1 MTNYLP
7 PSIAKYHG
15 LESIDPSTFSNYT
28 EFDIKET
35 FLDWTVLFD
44 KQIICGSVTYTLKEK
59 FGDQKNAN
67 KRTKRVVQSVHL
79 DTSYLDISKI
89 EVNGTQVLENECDGW
104 YLKER
109 CGDLGSE
116 LVIQSDVI
124 SDCLIKGEE
133 FVVKVHYATTQK
145 CTALQWL
152 NGEQSGDTPY
162 VFAQLEPIHAR
173 SLFPCFDTPGSKSVY
188 KAVIKSEQ
196 PVCFSGLPIMSETNT
211 SAANKSAANKSAAN
225 TSAANTSAANT
236 SAANTSVASINE
248 VNINDLKTSNSI
260 ESATSCTK
268 LSSSFKEYCFVQ
280 KWPIPTYLLVIASG
294 NIQTHSIGPRSSVY
308 AQPHFLQNAINQF
321 TPDMEKMIQA
331 AEDILYTYPNEDY
344 SIAIMPTS
352 YPFGGCEC
360 MNCTILSPSIL
371 NSKFKNMD
379 QSVTTTTKSQNETTE
394 FNSTLAHELMHT
406 YSGNLVTNS
415 TWEHM
420 WLNEGTCVLL
430 ERKVLAHLFQDER
443 VRGFESLNGWNDLQN
458 SIDNMDNPQR
468 FSSLVHDYSDKINPD
483 LGFSTVFYEKGA
495 ALHYTLEQLVGGAQH
510 YDQFLKHYFR
520 TFAFQSINTWQFLD
534 CLYEFFYHYD
544 KTKYKVLYDEMD
556 WNTWLFQPGMP
567 PKPKFD
573 ASLCEKVYNLT
584 AKWVKCATTGGDPH
598 KFFSSND
605 IEHFSVGQM
614 ILFLDA
620 LTNDKEYG
628 MKNWFEFSNLVQVFF
643 SLYDYKFQEL
653 KGYAETDFRLFKFKI
668 HAHIK
673 EAYKEL
679 SAWLGTIGRMK
690 FVRPSY
696 VLLKSV
702 DKPLAIATFKKYKH
716 TYHPICYSM
725 VKQDL
730 GL

>member
-7 PSIAKYHG
+7 PSIAKYHD
-15 LESIDPSTFSNYT
+15 LQSIDPSTFSNYT
-28 EFDIKET
+28 DFDIKET
-35 FLDWTVLFD
+35 LLNWTILFD
-44 KQIICGSVTYTLKEK
+44 KEIITGSVTYVLQWKESGAKEK
-59 FGDQKNAN
+59 EIPK
-67 KRTKRVVQSVHL
+67 SVHL
-79 DTSYLDISKI
+79 DTSYLDIHEIDINGNEVVK
-89 EVNGTQVLENECDGW
+89 VNGSEVVSSQNGW

-109 CGDLGSE
+109 RGDLGSE
-116 LVIQSDVI
+116 LVIQSDI
-124 SDCLIKGEE
+124 MPECLSENEEIK
-133 FVVKVHYATTQK
+133 VTVHYSTTNK

-196 PVCFSGLPIMSETNT
+196 MVCFSGLPTTNLADAMSTG
-211 SAANKSAANKSAAN
+211 K
-225 TSAANTSAANT
+225 
-236 SAANTSVASINE
+236 
-248 VNINDLKTSNSI
+248 
-260 ESATSCTK
+260 
-268 LSSSFKEYCFVQ
+268 YHFVQ

-294 NIQTHSIGPRSSVY
+294 NILSQSIGPRSSVY

-331 AEDILYTYPNEDY
+331 AEKILYTYPNEDY
-344 SIAIMPTS
+344 SIAIMPSS

-371 NSKFKNMD
+371 NTRFNELSTK
-379 QSVTTTTKSQNETTE
+379 QSSNETTE

-430 ERKVLAHLFQDER
+430 ERKVLAYLFQDER
-443 VRGFESLNGWNDLQN
+443 IRGFESLNGWNDLQN

-468 FSSLVHDYSDKINPD
+468 FSALVHDYSDKINPD

-495 ALHYTLEQLVGGAQH
+495 ALHYTLEQLVGGAEH
-510 YDQFLKHYFR
+510 YDQFLRHYFKK
-520 TFAFQSINTWQFLD
+520 FAFQSINTWQFLD

-544 KTKYKVLYDEMD
+544 KKKYTKLYEEMD
-556 WNTWLFQPGMP
+556 WETWLFKPGMP
-567 PKPKFD
+567 PKPEFD
-573 ASLCEKVYNLT
+573 SSLCETVYELT
-584 AKWVKCATTGGDPH
+584 TKWVKCATTGGDPC
-598 KFFSSND
+598 KLFSATD
-605 IEHFSVGQM
+605 IEQFSVGQM

-628 MKNWFEFSNLVQVFF
+628 LKNWFEFSDLVQVFF
-643 SLYDYKFQEL
+643 SLYDYKFKEL

-668 HAHIK
+668 HAHI
-673 EAYKEL
+673 EESYKEL

-702 DKPLAIATFKKYKH
+702 DKTLAIETFEKYKH